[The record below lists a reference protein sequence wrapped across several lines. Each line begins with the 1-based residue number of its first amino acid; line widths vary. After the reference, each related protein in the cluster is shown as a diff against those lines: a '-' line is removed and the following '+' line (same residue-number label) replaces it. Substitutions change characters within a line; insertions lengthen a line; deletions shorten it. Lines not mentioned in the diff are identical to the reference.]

1 MDTSL
6 LTRGLVRFDWDVE
19 DQRAVFA
26 GMAAVLQA
34 EGFVKESF
42 EAAIVAR
49 EAKYP
54 TALPTVPEEIAI
66 PHADAEHILT
76 PLHRATAARPPGPVI
91 RDGQRQGDPSGPS
104 RLHARSGQGRG
115 AAGSAPGSRP
125 GLPGLRIRQPPQQ
138 CIDCGGV
145 LRGSAI
151 HRRVRRLNSQ

>member
-34 EGFVKESF
+34 EGFVKKSF

-54 TALPTVPEEIAI
+54 TALPTVPEAIAI
-66 PHADAEHILT
+66 PPADAEHILPPFLA
-76 PLHRATAARPPGPVI
+76 PLRLAHPVPWSEMGNDKATHPV
-91 RDGQRQGDPSGPS
+91 RLVFMLGLDKAEGQ
-104 RLHARSGQGRG
+104 LE
-115 AAGSAPGSRP
+115 
-125 GLPGLRIRQPPQQ
+125 
-138 CIDCGGV
+138 V
-145 LRGSAI
+145 LQAVVQAFQDSEF
-151 HRRVRRLNSQ
+151 VSRLNSASTAEEYFAAVQSIGAFVG

>member
-1 MDTSL
+1 VYFRAQMCTLCLVVRRRRAYLRRNQPDRGSSRRRPFGSRRDTSARGTDTSL

-34 EGFVKESF
+34 EGFVKKSF

-54 TALPTVPEEIAI
+54 TALPTVPEAIAI

-76 PLHRATAARPPGPVI
+76 PFIAPLRLAHPVPWSEM
-91 RDGQRQGDPSGPS
+91 G
-104 RLHARSGQGRG
+104 
-115 AAGSAPGSRP
+115 
-125 GLPGLRIRQPPQQ
+125 
-138 CIDCGGV
+138 
-145 LRGSAI
+145 
-151 HRRVRRLNSQ
+151 